1 MGRILDS
8 LSERGLL
15 LDEESK
21 SKIVAWTAEFH
32 EINLGLDSK
41 RKELLRQE
49 VGCIIHLAWPVNF
62 NIGIASF
69 EPHLKG
75 LQNLLSLSMSI
86 QPKPA
91 RFFFASSVS
100 TAMRTPGPAL
110 IHDGPIKSLAQ
121 ASPMGYAQSKL
132 VAEHIV
138 LNAARKGA
146 HAYIFRIGQ
155 IVGDLEHGVWNDV
168 EFVPS
173 IIRSAL
179 SLGVLPKLTDECSWI
194 PVDTLATAILEI
206 DQTVKTSGRKHENLE
221 QHVFYNMVNPRTF
234 GWEEVIEKLRET
246 GLRFETVGVED
257 WVRKLQE
264 AAGKDDR
271 NEEVRNPA
279 VKLIHQIEL
288 RFLNNTFASTGHVRF
303 DTKALERDSQ
313 ALRSPPDI
321 IGEGYI
327 QKFVTMWMKK
337 WQPAMSVHVDVSTP

>member
-1 MGRILDS
+1 MRRILES
-8 LSERGLL
+8 LSERGLV

-21 SKIVAWTAEFH
+21 SKIVAWTAEVH
-32 EINLGLDSK
+32 EINLGLGSE
-41 RKELLRQE
+41 RKELLRRQ

-62 NIGIASF
+62 NIGLASF

-75 LQNLLSLSMSI
+75 LQNLLSLSMSTK
-86 QPKPA
+86 PGPA

-110 IHDGPIKSLAQ
+110 IPDGPIGSLAQ

-146 HAYIFRIGQ
+146 HAYVFRIGQ
-155 IVGDLEHGVWNDV
+155 IVGDIEHGVWNDI

-179 SLGVLPKLTDECSWI
+179 SLGVLPNLNEECSWI
-194 PVDTLATAILEI
+194 PVNTLATAILEI
-206 DQTVKTSGRKHENLE
+206 DQTVKESGQKHENLE

-234 GWEEVIEKLRET
+234 EWEEALQKLRDT
-246 GLRFETVGVED
+246 GLKFKTVGVED

-264 AAGKDDR
+264 AARLNDR

-288 RFLNNTFASTGHVRF
+288 RYLNNDFTSTGHVRF

-327 QKFVTMWMKK
+327 QKFVSSWMKK
-337 WQPAMSVHVDVSTP
+337 WQPAMSVEADASAP